1 MKVNTSGINEH
12 QIDKLTIDIMEYAD
26 RINKVLNQ
34 IQELVNSSGLYLNSE
49 SGNTFRE
56 NFKLIEKN
64 YQTMNQNILSY
75 ASDFVKVKAI
85 YRNQILNIADTLTK
99 KND

>member
-75 ASDFVKVKAI
+75 ARDFVKVKAI
-85 YRNQILNIADTLTK
+85 YRNQILNIADRLTK

>member
-34 IQELVNSSGLYLNSE
+34 IQELVNSSGLYLKSE

-75 ASDFVKVKAI
+75 ARDFVKVKAI
-85 YRNQILNIADTLTK
+85 YRNQILNIADRLTK